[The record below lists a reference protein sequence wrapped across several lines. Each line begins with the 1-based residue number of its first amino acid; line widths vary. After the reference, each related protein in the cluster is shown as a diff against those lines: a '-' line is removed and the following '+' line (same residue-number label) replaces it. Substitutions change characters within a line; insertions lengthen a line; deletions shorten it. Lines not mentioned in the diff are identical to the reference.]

1 MRNISRRRSAVLCTY
16 KVGGRNKITRYPMWS
31 FMKSAE
37 KRQSTIAYS
46 GMMLGEEPPYR
57 P

>member
-1 MRNISRRRSAVLCTY
+1 VLCTY